1 MISVNSFFLNFK
13 KMKKSIAIITLI
25 WLLGTGSTN
34 LFSQSV
40 DFSKYNFPN
49 NRSELSEALGF
60 IKAGDRLYSQGP
72 GVYHLAI
79 EEYKKA
85 HKFNPRN
92 ALLNYKLGRCY
103 LVENDKSEAIGYLKK
118 AIALDPRI
126 SLDLSYNDVNFLLA
140 TAYHLDYKFDEAIE
154 KYKAH
159 KASLSPEQLL
169 KDGQDIDKRID
180 ECVTAKKLVAKP
192 VRAFVDNLGNTVN
205 SAFPDYRPLV
215 VPDEEILLFTSARD
229 NTTGGN
235 RASDSYFYEDVYV
248 SYYENGKWSAPQNS
262 FDLNSNNHDATAGIS
277 SDGSIL
283 YVYKAGGGNH
293 LYESN
298 LSGDKYTVPV
308 KMDSKINA
316 GLKQSSASLSFDR
329 STLYFTSVRSDGYGG
344 SDIYMTKK
352 DARGRW
358 QDPVNLGAT
367 INTPYDEEGVFID
380 PDNNTLFFSSRGH
393 NSMGGYDI
401 FKSEFVEGRWTAPVN
416 LGYPINTPDD
426 DVFFTLGMNG
436 QRGYY
441 SSKKGD
447 GYGGHDLY
455 LITFLGASKPLV
467 LHSGSVVLAHNHPAF
482 APQPASPIEQNTV
495 LEGVILDDFTLTP
508 LQATIEITD
517 NIKNELLASF
527 ESSGESGTYLIS
539 LKPGKNYGITVSRPD
554 YLFYSENFNI
564 PENAE
569 ATKIKKDILLNKLEV
584 GSKVVLNNI
593 FFDFNK
599 ATLRNESIAELE
611 RVYKLLTET
620 PTLKIE
626 ISGHTDN
633 VGSASYN
640 QKLSENRAKAVVDFL
655 LERGIGSA
663 RLQFMGYGM
672 TQPVVSNDTEQ
683 DRQQNRRTEF
693 KVIEK

>member
-1 MISVNSFFLNFK
+1 MN
-13 KMKKSIAIITLI
+13 KSIAIITLV
-25 WLLGTGSTN
+25 WLLGTGSIN
-34 LFSQSV
+34 LFSQSIE
-40 DFSKYNFPN
+40 FSKYHFPN
-49 NRSELSEALGF
+49 NKNELSDALGY
-60 IKAGDRLYSQGP
+60 IKEGDKLYSQGP
-72 GVYHLAI
+72 GVYPLAI
-79 EEYKKA
+79 DEYKKA
-85 HKFNPRN
+85 HQFNPRN

-103 LVENDKSEAIGYLKK
+103 LIENDKSKAIGYFKK
-118 AIALDPRI
+118 AIELDPNI
-126 SLDLSYNDVNFLLA
+126 SLDLKYNDVNFLLA
-140 TAYHLDYKFDEAIE
+140 SAYHFDYKFDEAIE

-159 KASLSPEQLL
+159 KASLSPEQLSSE
-169 KDGQDIDKRID
+169 GQDIDKKIE

-192 VRAFVDNLGNTVN
+192 VRTFVDNLGNTVN

-215 VPDEEILLFTSARD
+215 VPGEDILLFTSSRD

-235 RASDSYFYEDVYV
+235 RAGDSYFYEDIYV
-248 SYYENGKWSAPQNS
+248 SYYENGAWSAPQNS

-277 SDGSIL
+277 SDGSML
-283 YVYKAGGGNH
+283 YVYKAGGGNL

-298 LSGDKYTVPV
+298 LSGDKYTFPI

-316 GLKQSSASLSFDR
+316 GFKQSSASLSFDR
-329 STLYFTSVRSDGYGG
+329 STLYFTSVREDGYGG

-380 PDNNTLFFSSRGH
+380 PENNTLYFSSRGH

-401 FKSEFVEGRWTAPVN
+401 FKSELVEGRWTAPLN

-426 DVFFTLGMNG
+426 DVFFTLGKNG

-441 SSKKGD
+441 SSKKSD

-455 LITFLGASKPLV
+455 MITFLGASKPLI
-467 LHSGSVVLAHNHPAF
+467 LHSASAVLAYNHPSF

-495 LEGVILDDFTLTP
+495 LQGVVLDDFTLTP

-527 ESSGESGTYLIS
+527 ESSAEKGSYLIS
-539 LKPGKNYGITVSRPD
+539 LKPGLNYGITVSRPD

-564 PENAE
+564 PEDAE
-569 ATKIKKDILLNKLEV
+569 ATKIKKDFLLNKLEV
-584 GSKVVLNNI
+584 GSKVILNNI

-633 VGSASYN
+633 VGSADYN

-655 LERGIGSA
+655 VEKGIGSA

-672 TQPVVSNDTEQ
+672 TQPVTSNDSEQ
-683 DRQQNRRTEF
+683 GRQQNRRTEF